1 MQRDPGA
8 GEKQDREHARPGATK
23 RGRGAMERTKGQ
35 RVRDT
40 TRQRNSVVTVR

>member
-8 GEKQDREHARPGATK
+8 GEKQDREHERPGAPK
-23 RGRGAMERTKGQ
+23 RRRGAMERTKGQ